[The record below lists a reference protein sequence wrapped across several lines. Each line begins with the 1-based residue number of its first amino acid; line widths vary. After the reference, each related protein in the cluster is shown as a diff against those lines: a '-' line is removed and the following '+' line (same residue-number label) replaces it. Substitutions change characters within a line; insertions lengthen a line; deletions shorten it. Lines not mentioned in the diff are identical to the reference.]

1 MKALTIRE
9 PFASLIKEGYKKY
22 ETRSFK
28 TNYRG
33 ELYIHAGKAK
43 VKEKQFENRP
53 HLKELSNNRKKEELD
68 KIFASSY
75 VKIILKC
82 NLKDCIYMD
91 EEFINEIKKDEDEY
105 ACGHYEIGRYAWL
118 LEDIE
123 VIDPI
128 EINGQL
134 GLWNF
139 ER

>member
-1 MKALTIRE
+1 MY
-9 PFASLIKEGYKKY
+9 G
-22 ETRSFK
+22 
-28 TNYRG
+28 
-33 ELYIHAGKAK
+33 
-43 VKEKQFENRP
+43 
-53 HLKELSNNRKKEELD
+53 
-68 KIFASSY
+68 
-75 VKIILKC
+75 KIIIKC

>member
-28 TNYRG
+28 TKYRG

-43 VKEKQFENRP
+43 VNEKQFENRP
-53 HLKELSNNRKKEELD
+53 HLKELSNNLD
-68 KIFASSY
+68 Y
-75 VKIILKC
+75 MYGKIILKC

-134 GLWNF
+134 GIWNF

>member
-9 PFASLIKEGYKKY
+9 PFASLILEKHKKY

-28 TNYRG
+28 THYRG

-43 VKEKQFENRP
+43 VTNKVFENRED
-53 HLKELSNNRKKEELD
+53 LKELCKDIEYK
-68 KIFASSY
+68 Y
-75 VKIILKC
+75 GKIILKC

-91 EEFINEIKKDEDEY
+91 EEFINEVKKDHNEY
-105 ACGHYEIGRYAWL
+105 ISGHYEVGRYAWL

-123 VIDPI
+123 IIDEI

-139 ER
+139 EKKI

>member
-1 MKALTIRE
+1 
-9 PFASLIKEGYKKY
+9 
-22 ETRSFK
+22 
-28 TNYRG
+28 
-33 ELYIHAGKAK
+33 
-43 VKEKQFENRP
+43 
-53 HLKELSNNRKKEELD
+53 
-68 KIFASSY
+68 
-75 VKIILKC
+75 
-82 NLKDCIYMD
+82 MD

-134 GLWNF
+134 GIWNF

>member
-53 HLKELSNNRKKEELD
+53 HLKELSNNCSV
-68 KIFASSY
+68 A
-75 VKIILKC
+75 
-82 NLKDCIYMD
+82 
-91 EEFINEIKKDEDEY
+91 
-105 ACGHYEIGRYAWL
+105 
-118 LEDIE
+118 
-123 VIDPI
+123 IDPGFSNNKNDI
-128 EINGQL
+128 YYMIL
-134 GLWNF
+134 DTVKD
-139 ER
+139 RYPYC

>member
-53 HLKELSNNRKKEELD
+53 HLKELSNNLD
-68 KIFASSY
+68 Y
-75 VKIILKC
+75 MYGKIIIKC
-82 NLKDCIYMD
+82 KIIIYCI
-91 EEFINEIKKDEDEY
+91 
-105 ACGHYEIGRYAWL
+105 
-118 LEDIE
+118 
-123 VIDPI
+123 
-128 EINGQL
+128 
-134 GLWNF
+134 
-139 ER
+139 

>member
-22 ETRSFK
+22 ETRSYK
-28 TNYRG
+28 TKYRG
-33 ELYIHAGKAK
+33 EIYIHAGKAK

-53 HLKELSNNRKKEELD
+53 HLKELSN
-68 KIFASSY
+68 
-75 VKIILKC
+75 
-82 NLKDCIYMD
+82 
-91 EEFINEIKKDEDEY
+91 EIKKDEYEY